1 MITNPTIET
10 LLARRSVRAYK
21 PEQITDEER
30 DTILNVG
37 VWSPT
42 GMNNQ
47 STRFIVVQSPEMRAK
62 LFDAAG
68 AFPNR
73 GGNPFYDAPTI
84 VLIFAD
90 QSACT
95 PFQDRCIAAVNMQN
109 AAASLGVA
117 SCWINCAKD
126 LFSTEAGKALHQE
139 LCLEAGLE
147 PVCAVI
153 LGYAAESPAPKPRT
167 EGRVRCV

>member
-1 MITNPTIET
+1 M
-10 LLARRSVRAYK
+10 LFRS
-21 PEQITDEER
+21 
-30 DTILNVG
+30 
-37 VWSPT
+37 
-42 GMNNQ
+42 
-47 STRFIVVQSPEMRAK
+47 
-62 LFDAAG
+62 
-68 AFPNR
+68 
-73 GGNPFYDAPTI
+73 
-84 VLIFAD
+84 LIFAD

-95 PFQDRCIAAVNMQN
+95 PFQDGCIAAVNMQN

-117 SCWINCAKD
+117 SCWINCAKE